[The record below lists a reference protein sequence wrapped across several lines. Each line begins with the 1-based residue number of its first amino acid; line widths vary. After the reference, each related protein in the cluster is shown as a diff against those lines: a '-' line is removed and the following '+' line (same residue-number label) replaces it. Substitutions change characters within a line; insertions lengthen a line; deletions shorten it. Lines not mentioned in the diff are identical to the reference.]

1 MARSTNASARPMATH
16 RSLRRFILTSGPTD
30 LRLEAELWAA
40 LSAIATDRRIPLAS
54 LVDTIDQQRGTQ
66 PLNRALWRFAIAYL
80 RALADLAAVLPPAE
94 PQRREPYP
102 ALHAAPVPAG

>member
-1 MARSTNASARPMATH
+1 MARFTTASARPMATH
-16 RSLRRFILTSGPTD
+16 RSLRRFFLTSGPTD

-40 LSAIATDRRIPLAS
+40 LSAIASDRRMPLAS

-102 ALHAAPVPAG
+102 ALRAVPVPAG